1 MSGSFVIAGFEKAAP
16 VVYQDTAAR
25 GQILEDADDIEAI
38 SIMWDTLMAEALPR
52 NASRGL
58 VEEIAKTWT

>member
-1 MSGSFVIAGFEKAAP
+1 MTGDRAR

-52 NASRGL
+52 NASRVL
-58 VEEIAKTWT
+58 VEEVSKTWT